1 MRQIT
6 FALMAG
12 MGLIGCGGPQAAQVA
27 ADSAARD
34 IALPIADSTL
44 ALNDAASPEP
54 SRVDTVFI
62 ERPGP
67 ASAPARVPAP
77 KPVVRTQSSR
87 PAAAPVPP
95 PAPAPAPEPA
105 APAPTP
111 VPRGPARLEAG
122 TAIEATAAKALN
134 SRSNKA
140 GESFSATIGSA
151 VTAEDGRVVIPAG
164 ATVTFTIV
172 AIGPATNTAA
182 TDGTIELR
190 ATGIVVDGESRALD
204 AQVTFV
210 EHSLKGQGV
219 GASEVTKVGV
229 GTAAGAILGRVIGG
243 KTGTVVGAAAGAA
256 AGTAVAVKSAD
267 RDLVVAVG
275 ARIKLVLKSALV
287 SGS

>member
-1 MRQIT
+1 
-6 FALMAG
+6 
-12 MGLIGCGGPQAAQVA
+12 
-27 ADSAARD
+27 
-34 IALPIADSTL
+34 
-44 ALNDAASPEP
+44 
-54 SRVDTVFI
+54 
-62 ERPGP
+62 
-67 ASAPARVPAP
+67 
-77 KPVVRTQSSR
+77 
-87 PAAAPVPP
+87 
-95 PAPAPAPEPA
+95 
-105 APAPTP
+105 
-111 VPRGPARLEAG
+111 
-122 TAIEATAAKALN
+122 
-134 SRSNKA
+134 
-140 GESFSATIGSA
+140 